1 MTIKELYSLYYI
13 EQEIKEYELKIV
25 ELKELAT
32 NISPNYTGMPATKK
46 VSDKVGNA
54 VTAIVE
60 YTQMLEKA
68 IQEKIEQSI
77 KINAYILNVE
87 DAQLR
92 QIMYL
97 RFVKRLSW
105 QTVANRIG
113 GGNTADGVRMRCNRY
128 VKNNNKKSGSF
139 CSPKKHYTMNME
151 A

>member
-1 MTIKELYSLYYI
+1 MTIKELYSLWYI

-25 ELKELAT
+25 ELREMAT
-32 NISPNYTGMPATKK
+32 NITPSYTGMPAGGN

-54 VTAIVE
+54 ATAIVE
-60 YTQMLEKA
+60 YINLLENA
-68 IQEKIEQSI
+68 IQSKIEQSI
-77 KINAYILNVE
+77 KINAFILDID

-105 QTVANRIG
+105 QAVANRIG
-113 GGNTADGVRMRCNRY
+113 GGNTADGVRKRCNRY
-128 VKNNNKKSGSF
+128 IKRVEKLSVLS
-139 CSPKKHYTMNME
+139 